1 MVARLPDGVARR
13 LRSPLAPKPHDTT
26 VPNSRSRWSIE
37 AIANLREALQLYFE
51 DGAVN
56 LATLPTRTYQFGQV
70 AIDAAHR
77 LT

>member
-1 MVARLPDGVARR
+1 VHGCASPRWGREAAQVAARAEAAR
-13 LRSPLAPKPHDTT
+13 YDRSEQHEQVVDR
-26 VPNSRSRWSIE
+26 V
-37 AIANLREALQLYFE
+37 REALELYFE

-56 LATLPTRTYQFGQV
+56 LATLPTRINQFGQV